1 MTLDEAMENAEIL
14 LEDTAERIMR
24 IVKLHTLLL

>member
-1 MTLDEAMENAEIL
+1 MTLDEAIENAENL

-24 IVKLHTLLL
+24 IVKLYTLLL